1 MRDKGYGV
9 HARMPIARSAFTR
22 VFTRLICVRSGSFN
36 PSRSPSR
43 PVGLLPLIFEDAPA
57 AAASASAAGRKQ
69 PQRSSPALSAAAPHA
84 RASALQQQQQQQQQ
98 QKLSSAQRVKSITT
112 GPFSVV
118 FVKGNASPY
127 PPARVLPPAHSPS
140 HGLTLVRSQMAKSTG
155 RPALRWRKAHFPAP
169 KA

>member
-22 VFTRLICVRSGSFN
+22 VFIRLICVRSGSFN

-43 PVGLLPLIFEDAPA
+43 PVGLLPPIFEDAPA
-57 AAASASAAGRKQ
+57 AAATASAAGRKQ
-69 PQRSSPALSAAAPHA
+69 PERSSPALSAAAPYA
-84 RASALQQQQQQQQQ
+84 RQQQQQQQQQ

-140 HGLTLVRSQMAKSTG
+140 HGLTLTRSQMAKSTG
-155 RPALRWRKAHFPAP
+155 RPALPWRKAHFPAP